1 MVPKSPR
8 LSHILQK
15 FKFNPQVDLFATD
28 FNKEY
33 SLYMSPCPDH
43 QAVAIDSFNNNWDKW
58 DYLYLS
64 PPTPRISK
72 ALAKLRTS
80 KFKKALLVCPE
91 LVGRDWFQSL
101 LLFNRESLRMSLHFQ
116 QVVNDQLIFQEQP
129 TKLVAFN
136 LSRDTTA
143 NYT

>member
-1 MVPKSPR
+1 
-8 LSHILQK
+8 
-15 FKFNPQVDLFATD
+15 
-28 FNKEY
+28 
-33 SLYMSPCPDH
+33 MSTCPDQ

-91 LVGRDWFQSL
+91 LVGRAWFQSL
-101 LLFNRESLRMSLHFQ
+101 LLFNRESLRLSLHFQ
-116 QVVNDQLIFQEQP
+116 
-129 TKLVAFN
+129 
-136 LSRDTTA
+136 
-143 NYT
+143 